1 MLQAMALE
9 IYGRWYKGLTMRISS
24 HVVGAIHDPWKS
36 HRVRTEEFDRLKVI
50 VAGKALRVAVA
61 SLNMAQITLL
71 LASKLIFRKRFSG
84 KGV

>member
-1 MLQAMALE
+1 MKSSGDGT
-9 IYGRWYKGLTMRISS
+9 ITMRISS

-36 HRVRTEEFDRLKVI
+36 HHVRTEDFDRLKVI

-61 SLNMAQITLL
+61 SLNMMQITLL
-71 LASKLIFRKRFSG
+71 LASKLIFQKRFSE